1 MIADT
6 NYTTKSGQFGSSM
19 FSKPGRLT
27 TFQYLCFDNLKPPI
41 LMPGQKRPPPQP
53 DKSQIHENIVQNQT
67 EEAVDYEGGVKQF
80 LENMAVIKY
89 KNRDDEEES
98 PKPKKRKKK
107 RHQGL
112 PEDEIMSGSTTPA
125 EGVSRKQTPTKHDL
139 QRMTLNE
146 MSEMHEQI

>member
-41 LMPGQKRPPPQP
+41 LMPGQKRPPPPP
-53 DKSQIHENIVQNQT
+53 DRSQIHENIVQNQT
-67 EEAVDYEGGVKQF
+67 EEAVDFAGGVKEF
-80 LENMAVIKY
+80 LENMAVIEY
-89 KNRDDEEES
+89 KKREDEDES
-98 PKPKKRKKK
+98 PKAKKRKRK
-107 RHQGL
+107 RRKGL
-112 PEDEIMSGSTTPA
+112 PEDDTSGATTPA
-125 EGVSRKQTPTKHDL
+125 EGASRKQTPTRHDL

-146 MSEMHEQI
+146 MSEMHE